1 MVWGSREEAL
11 IGDSHLSEAL
21 LLRSRQIMD
30 LTGKLAELDRNKGAL
45 LFLDEIEA
53 LAVSRDGEIH
63 EASRRMLSVLLRTY
77 LCLFIENVVTC
88 LSSAGSMAFR
98 PRTA

>member
-1 MVWGSREEAL
+1 
-11 IGDSHLSEAL
+11 
-21 LLRSRQIMD
+21 MD

>member
-1 MVWGSREEAL
+1 
-11 IGDSHLSEAL
+11 
-21 LLRSRQIMD
+21 MD

-77 LCLFIENVVTC
+77 LCLLIENVVTC
-88 LSSAGSMAFR
+88 LASAGSMAFR
-98 PRTA
+98 LRTA